1 MPSLKLRLIKMLREE
16 LGDFCSITCFKS
28 LIVGMEEALGEKV
41 IGIALTTSGRYR
53 GKKLGQELGLEN
65 LSISWE
71 LLADKLGFALGKN
84 GTFLCMINKIIEEDK
99 LIKVYTSETLCS
111 AGEDQGS
118 NRKCNFTLGVMWG
131 ALEVFTGQNLQG
143 KQSES
148 VLRNGSHD
156 VFEFTILDKQV

>member
-1 MPSLKLRLIKMLREE
+1 MLREE

-84 GTFLCMINKIIEEDK
+84 GTSLCIINKIIEEDNRTYAKIVRK
-99 LIKVYTSETLCS
+99 LDLC
-111 AGEDQGS
+111 
-118 NRKCNFTLGVMWG
+118 NRQEAKNAKF
-131 ALEVFTGQNLQG
+131 
-143 KQSES
+143 S
-148 VLRNGSHD
+148 
-156 VFEFTILDKQV
+156 